1 MEALTGTVVG
11 EEAVAG
17 AEGHPWTALTDL
29 EGVDA
34 ATGAARLEVE
44 GRKKFRFT
52 LNNRYFHKSGLN
64 IVKLLCRHKL

>member
-44 GRKKFRFT
+44 GRKNFRFS
-52 LNNRYFHKSGLN
+52 LSNRYVSQKWAQNCEAF
-64 IVKLLCRHKL
+64 V